1 MARQAF
7 TLSQIQTRTSRVF
20 FNALLLMHFAFVV
33 LGIFAPSLVLAKGEI
48 SNITTHLEA
57 ATPTTYADHAW
68 GQGNN
73 LLIDS
78 FDFSGNTYETNTEA
92 DTVII
97 RRSSEA
103 TPCSLFAAT
112 TNASKSYQ
120 ADFPGTGS
128 RCDMATV
135 MSGNIINRG
144 ALNVFSNTGGADKNI
159 ERIDFIFSNGITAP
173 AVIADLAKT
182 GHVATE
188 KTGNN
193 AIKIAAITAIDSTD
207 TPARYGP
214 LVMINPTGCPTNDI
228 CYGSPT
234 NITSVDF
241 LHSTSG
247 DNPIYTAS
255 SVEGLSMAFVTLE
268 DLGISAGQTYF
279 GFSYF
284 PPDVDDT
291 IELTD
296 ISAFPTN
303 TPRSTHGDADIYG
316 GTAGYFIL
324 ENLITSPVAD
334 DDTASTKPSQAVT
347 INVLDGD
354 APLTGLTVTK
364 IATEP
369 GNGTAT
375 INSDSTITY
384 TPNEGFEG
392 ADSFEYE
399 AQNEAGAATA
409 SVTVAV
415 EGLDFDNDGIA
426 DNRDID
432 DDNDGI
438 LDTEEGNEDFDN
450 DGIANRLDIDADG
463 DGINDLEE
471 SGLREPLQDIL
482 DTDSNGQID
491 ASQAFGSNGLADAL
505 ESMENQPDYSG
516 NGKAETPIDTDADS
530 HPDFL
535 DLDSDNDGIH
545 DIIEAGFTDPDHDG
559 QQTDQPSINH
569 PLDTDGGGIADYH
582 DLDSDD
588 DGLADIVEAGGVD
601 TNGDALV
608 DNFLDND
615 GNGHDDS
622 LQSNTLPV
630 PDTDGDGLADYRDLD
645 SNNDGLPDLIEAGGE
660 DHDLNGIVDNFNE
673 SSDLN
678 NNGMASTLNSS
689 TGGQALPDLDSDN
702 DGLADRLEID
712 NDADGVMDIAEAGL
726 SDSDSN
732 NDGIIDDLND
742 ANGDGFDDAARS
754 TLLNLKALP
763 DTDKN
768 GEPDYREAST
778 TPKLKTG
785 VNGYGS
791 GSADWLLLGLSLAL
805 LIWRR
810 RLLAPVLTCFLL
822 IPLSLQA
829 ENSPV
834 EREFNGRWYLG
845 ANLAVT
851 RLKPVTQAPWYGVA
865 DDSSNG
871 YSISLGRD
879 LTKHLS
885 LEGYYFDLGEAQI
898 NLQNGT
904 TKPLGYEHLG
914 ISALGYFYNN
924 RSADDYK
931 NGFDD
936 EGLHRHEGFST
947 YARIGLGYMNNETN
961 INYERVH
968 SIHLHYG
975 AGLEYGWSNGIA
987 GRAEI
992 IAHDKDAQTVSIG
1005 LLKRFGKV
1013 AMYKTPKPAT
1023 KPKPVRTI
1031 QPTLSAPVLLVTPTL
1046 PIFVNLPVV
1055 NFKNNK
1061 WELTKQS
1068 LLNLNPLINSLIEN
1082 PEWKIIIRGH
1092 TDAVGKEKS
1101 NYLLSKARA
1110 TFVAQYLQY
1119 KGIQS
1124 KRIIILPFGEKL
1136 PIADNKTKEGRQ
1148 LNRRVDF
1155 EIIK

>member
-7 TLSQIQTRTSRVF
+7 TFSRIQKRTSRVY
-20 FNALLLMHFAFVV
+20 FNVLLPIQFSFWM
-33 LGIFAPSLVLAKGEI
+33 LGVFAPSLVLAKGEI

-57 ATPTTYADHAW
+57 ATPTTYTDHAW
-68 GQGNN
+68 GQGSN

-78 FDFSGNTYETNTEA
+78 FDFGGNTYETNTEA

-112 TNASKSYQ
+112 THASKSYQ
-120 ADFPGTGS
+120 ADFPGTDS
-128 RCDMATV
+128 HCNMASV

-144 ALNVFSNTGGADKNI
+144 ALNVFSNTGGANKNI

-193 AIKIAAITAIDSTD
+193 AIKIAAITAVDSTN
-207 TPARYGP
+207 TPTDFGP
-214 LVMINPTGCPTNDI
+214 LVTINATGCPADDI

-234 NITSVDF
+234 NATSVDF

-247 DNPIYTAS
+247 DNPTYTAS

-279 GFSYF
+279 GFSYI

-296 ISAFPTN
+296 IAAFPTD

-334 DDTASTKPSQAVT
+334 NDTASTKPSQAVT
-347 INVLDGD
+347 IDVLDGD
-354 APLTGLTVTK
+354 APLAGLTVTK
-364 IATEP
+364 IVTEP

-375 INSDSTITY
+375 INSDSSITY
-384 TPNEGFEG
+384 TPNDGFEG

-409 SVTVAV
+409 SVTVTVA
-415 EGLDFDNDGIA
+415 GLDFDNDGIA
-426 DNRDID
+426 DSSDID

-471 SGLREPLQDIL
+471 SGLREPQQDIL
-482 DTDSNGQID
+482 DTDSDGQID

-505 ESMENQPDYSG
+505 ESVENQPDYSG

-545 DIIEAGFTDPDHDG
+545 DVIEAGFTDPDHDG

-582 DLDSDD
+582 DLDSDN

-660 DHDLNGIVDNFNE
+660 DRDLDGIVDNFNE

-678 NNGMASTLNSS
+678 NRGMASALISS
-689 TGGQALPDLDSDN
+689 SGGQALPDLDTDN
-702 DGLADRLEID
+702 DGIPDRLEVD
-712 NDADGVMDIAEAGL
+712 NDNDGIMDITEIGL
-726 SDSDSN
+726 DDNN
-732 NDGIIDDLND
+732 NDGLVDDLND

-763 DTDKN
+763 NTDKN
-768 GEPDYREAST
+768 GEPDYREAGT

-791 GSADWLLLGLSLAL
+791 GSADWLLLGLILAL

-810 RLLAPVLTCFLL
+810 RLLPPVLTCFLL
-822 IPLSLQA
+822 FPPSLQA
-829 ENSPV
+829 ENAST
-834 EREFNGRWYLG
+834 EQAFNGRWYLG
-845 ANLAVT
+845 ANLALT
-851 RLKPVTQAPWYGVA
+851 RLKPVTQAPWYNVA

-871 YSISLGRD
+871 YSIFLGRD
-879 LTKHLS
+879 LTKRLS

-898 NLQNGT
+898 SLQNGT

-914 ISALGYFYNN
+914 ISALGYFYNS
-924 RSADDYK
+924 RSADDYE
-931 NGFDD
+931 NGFDN
-936 EGLHRHEGFST
+936 EGLHRREGLST
-947 YARIGLGYMNNETN
+947 YARIGLGYMKNETK

-968 SIHLHYG
+968 SVHLHYG

-1013 AMYKTPKPAT
+1013 ATYKAPIPAFKPEPVQTIKPTP
-1023 KPKPVRTI
+1023 
-1031 QPTLSAPVLLVTPTL
+1031 VTPIFLFTPELPPFEL
-1046 PIFVNLPVV
+1046 PII
-1055 NFKNNK
+1055 NFKHNEWK
-1061 WELTKQS
+1061 LAKSS
-1068 LLNLNPLINSLIEN
+1068 LQILDPLINNLMTH
-1082 PEWKIIIRGH
+1082 PEWRIIVRGH
-1092 TDAVGKEKS
+1092 TDADGKAEL
-1101 NYLLSKARA
+1101 NRDLSSRRA
-1110 TFVAQYLQY
+1110 LFITHHLQS
-1119 KGIQS
+1119 KGIQA
-1124 KRIIILPFGEKL
+1124 KRIITQAFGEVL
-1136 PIADNKTKEGRQ
+1136 PMATNETIEGKQ
-1148 LNRRVDF
+1148 INRRVDF
-1155 EIIK
+1155 EVTK